1 MDQQSAVDTYTMR
14 SFTEVCQAERL
25 VKEATKERE
34 TRMGKHKTQTKS
46 GLKIL
51 KGLGHRTFIN
61 SVTDRVI

>member
-1 MDQQSAVDTYTMR
+1 MR

-34 TRMGKHKTQTKS
+34 ARMGKHETQTKS

-51 KGLGHRTFIN
+51 KGLGHHIFIN
-61 SVTDRVI
+61 SVTGRVI